1 MTQKPKNDSIEGQ
14 RKGLYNYL
22 YKGENNMKGKI
33 NNKGPTD
40 RRGTKV
46 FAIGLMVVMLTN
58 FLGACKLTEKAPKY
72 TFNPTEPAVTETT
85 VMETTAETT
94 SATTETPPSTEETK
108 PSETEPTETSE
119 EVTEPTVTET
129 TAAKKAVTPT
139 KTVTTSPTKTKKT
152 TTKKSTKKTSSK
164 KSSGSGKI
172 KDGDDDDDDDDEKPA
187 KKKPTN
193 TPTPKPYTYCTC
205 DAKINY
211 GWDGSS
217 NKGTHTLKSL
227 TARRNKS
234 GGWTLTDASA
244 DKIEAWLNK
253 NVKDENGNPNWGG
266 YSTKITN
273 KRDFRY
279 KP

>member
-1 MTQKPKNDSIEGQ
+1 
-14 RKGLYNYL
+14 
-22 YKGENNMKGKI
+22 MKGKI

-72 TFNPTEPAVTETT
+72 TLNPTEPAVTETT

-94 SATTETPPSTEETK
+94 TAVTETTATTEETK
-108 PSETEPTETSE
+108 PSETEPSTTSETSE
-119 EVTEPTVTET
+119 EPTITET

-139 KTVTTSPTKTKKT
+139 KAVTTTSKPTTTPKATTKKT
-152 TTKKSTKKTSSK
+152 TKKKSSGK

-217 NKGTHTLKSL
+217 NKGTHTLKGL
-227 TARRNKS
+227 TARKTKS
-234 GGWTLTDASA
+234 GTWVLTDASD
-244 DKIEAWLNK
+244 DKVVAWLNK
-253 NVKDENGNPNWGG
+253 NVTDENGKPNWGR
-266 YSTKITN
+266 YSDKVTN
-273 KRDFRY
+273 KRDYRY

>member
-1 MTQKPKNDSIEGQ
+1 
-14 RKGLYNYL
+14 
-22 YKGENNMKGKI
+22 MKGKV

-40 RRGTKV
+40 RRVVKV
-46 FAIGLMVVMLTN
+46 FATGLMIVMLTEL
-58 FLGACKLTEKAPKY
+58 LGACKLTEK
-72 TFNPTEPAVTETT
+72 EPAYSLNPTETT
-85 VMETTAETT
+85 VMESTTTDPTAETT
-94 SATTETPPSTEETK
+94 ITVTETTTATEETK
-108 PSETEPTETSE
+108 PSETEPSTT
-119 EVTEPTVTET
+119 TET
-129 TAAKKAVTPT
+129 TAEPTATTTAAAKAVTPT
-139 KTVTTSPTKTKKT
+139 KAVTTSPTTTKKT
-152 TTKKSTKKTSSK
+152 TKKKSTKKTSGK

-172 KDGDDDDDDDDEKPA
+172 KDGDDDDDDDDDEKPA

-217 NKGTHTLKSL
+217 NKGTHTLKGL
-227 TARRNKS
+227 TARKTKS
-234 GGWTLTDASA
+234 GTWVLTDAS
-244 DKIEAWLNK
+244 DNKVVAWLNK

-266 YSTKITN
+266 YSDKVTN

>member
-1 MTQKPKNDSIEGQ
+1 
-14 RKGLYNYL
+14 
-22 YKGENNMKGKI
+22 MKGKI

-40 RRGTKV
+40 RRVVKV
-46 FAIGLMVVMLTN
+46 FATGLMIVMLTEL
-58 FLGACKLTEKAPKY
+58 LGACKLTEKEPAY
-72 TFNPTEPAVTETT
+72 SLNPTEPTVTEITVVGTTSETTTAVTETT
-85 VMETTAETT
+85 
-94 SATTETPPSTEETK
+94 ATTEETK
-108 PSETEPTETSE
+108 PSETEPTTSETSE
-119 EVTEPTVTET
+119 EPTVTET

-139 KTVTTSPTKTKKT
+139 KAVTTTSKPTTKA
-152 TTKKSTKKTSSK
+152 TTKKSTKKTSGK

-193 TPTPKPYTYCTC
+193 TPTPKPYTYCTV
-205 DAKINY
+205 DAKISY
-211 GWDGSS
+211 GVSGMS
-217 NKGTHTLKSL
+217 NEGTHTLKGL

-253 NVKDENGNPNWGG
+253 NVTNANGKPNWGG
-266 YSTKITN
+266 YSTKLTN
-273 KRDFRY
+273 KRDYRY